1 MKKMGSTLV
10 ALTLV
15 STTLVAAHTASASS
29 EFVMSGYQQ
38 LSSGL
43 GFTEIATEFQVPPA
57 PVTFSSSFAIW
68 PGLQSNSHVIQ
79 PVLKYFD
86 SCEGGDNG
94 PCPQWIMQNEV
105 EPGGLF
111 GRSVAVNAGDWILA
125 EVWLDN
131 SNPGSSCN
139 PFSGANCNYLV
150 GWVDLSNSSLTDTG
164 LSQSGKTDFMFT
176 DAPSTAYGLILETGN
191 SVPATYNTCSN
202 FPAQGV
208 LGETEMF
215 QATFSSTGLYTP
227 VASDLVLG
235 IPGLTPGYT
244 DQSLTSGGTVF
255 TKCGFGMGVGT
266 VSTDVGLLEMGI

>member
-10 ALTLV
+10 AMTLA
-15 STTLVAAHTASASS
+15 STTLVAAHTASAN

-38 LSSGL
+38 LSGGL
-43 GFTEIATEFQVPPA
+43 GFTEIASEFQVPPA
-57 PVTFSSSFAIW
+57 PANFSASFAIW

-94 PCPQWIMQNEV
+94 PCPSWTMQNEV
-105 EPGGLF
+105 EPGALF
-111 GRSVAVNAGDWILA
+111 GRSLVVNPGDWILA

-150 GWVDLSNSSLTDTG
+150 GWVDLSNSTQTDIG

-176 DAPSTAYGLILETGN
+176 DAPSIAYGLLLETGN
-191 SVPATYNTCSN
+191 SLPNTYNNCSD
-202 FPAQGV
+202 FPAQGII
-208 LGETEMF
+208 GETEMF
-215 QATFSSTGLYTP
+215 QATFSSSGLYTP
-227 VASDLVLG
+227 VTSDLVLG

-255 TKCGFGMGVGT
+255 STCHFSMGVGT
-266 VSTDVGLLEMGI
+266 VSTDVGLMEMGL